1 MQKIV
6 LALTLVACAG
16 AERDADAM
24 NSLASLLLN
33 RNPVQAFNPSTPAA
47 RFAMRKPTVAN
58 SRPVAMKADSSEPD
72 FQPMDLR
79 PEIVQAAGLLAAMS
93 PFMALADDDGGEGLK
108 TALIAVIIGFPGLA
122 VLWVLFNVGRNA
134 FNQVGRQLGENDKVR

>member
-1 MQKIV
+1 MQKIL
-6 LALTLVACAG
+6 LAFTLVACAG
-16 AERDADAM
+16 AEQDADAM
-24 NSLASLLLN
+24 NSLATLLLN
-33 RNPVQAFNPSTPAA
+33 RNPAGAFNPSAPAA
-47 RFAMRKPTVAN
+47 RFAMRKPTMAS
-58 SRPVAMKADSSEPD
+58 SRPAVMKADSSEPMD
-72 FQPMDLR
+72 FS
-79 PEIVQAAGLLAAMS
+79 PEIAQAAGLLAAMS